1 MSYPQISKKK
11 IDKIYKPNL
20 NDLIKTG
27 NNINLNLNAL
37 KYDHFTNQNLYEQFA
52 TYENSDSSVQGIVE
66 EPTENGTGGNSN
78 IDHAINTMNTS
89 LGTANLNREITL
101 KTEELT
107 QLENQDLSNQLKQLQ
122 GLQTTIFSKER
133 LIEDNMYEA
142 ERNAT
147 NIRVLSGSIIF
158 GVLFFVL
165 IYVYG
170 IQTLGA
176 PLVRTIGIALVV
188 IYILF
193 IFYQYN
199 IFYLKDSIGMLISF
213 KFLSNIGAKIDAK
226 TKEINKRA
234 TDMTYDL
241 WVQNHCSCPTDYDLN
256 SGEDEE
262 DNSWE
267 TGISGSGLSGETEVP
282 GVYYQDGSAP
292 NQLLVPTNSLSN
304 SGRYKDKITYSDYNE
319 KDPLNSYLNN
329 ERNTEQSEYTTLNG
343 EQVPNGKLVGH
354 SVYTNGL

>member
-1 MSYPQISKKK
+1 MSYPQISQKK
-11 IDKIYKPNL
+11 IDKNYKPNL

-52 TYENSDSSVQGIVE
+52 TYENSDVSTIMSQNSSLSS
-66 EPTENGTGGNSN
+66 NNS
-78 IDHAINTMNTS
+78 DMNDE
-89 LGTANLNREITL
+89 LITANLNREITL

-241 WVQNHCSCPTDYDLN
+241 WVQNHCSCPTNYDLN

-304 SGRYKDKITYSDYNE
+304 SGTYKDKITYSDYSKNY
-319 KDPLNSYLNN
+319 DYGTNPVLDDNN
-329 ERNTEQSEYTTLNG
+329 RSP
-343 EQVPNGKLVGH
+343 VDGKLVGH